1 MIDLDG
7 FREVADELRAEM
19 KQLPKEHEQRVKG
32 VLDRYLAYI
41 HDRFRF
47 HSSKEDGPIQYPGLY
62 CVVMLD
68 AICPVMLLTVT
79 ESMLEN
85 GKVLD
90 LPSNYRYVHLN
101 VEIDVEKILMYT
113 RANMKDKRHV

>member
-7 FREVADELRAEM
+7 FKEVADELKVEM
-19 KQLPKEHEQRVKG
+19 RRLPKEHEQRVKD
-32 VLDRYLAYI
+32 VLERYLAYI

-47 HSSKEDGPIQYPGLY
+47 HSSLEDGPIQHPGLY
-62 CVVMLD
+62 CVVMVD
-68 AICPVMLLTVT
+68 AICPVMLLTIT
-79 ESMLEN
+79 ERMLEK

-101 VEIDVEKILMYT
+101 VEIDIEKILSYT